1 VLHFIRVAGLQH
13 HSFADLEAAMYKR
26 RRRAQ
31 PVLTTS
37 CAEADSAVSSSR
49 YAQLED
55 SDFCRGVA
63 DAGDNGS
70 ALILATNAQLY

>member
-1 VLHFIRVAGLQH
+1 
-13 HSFADLEAAMYKR
+13 MYKR